1 MISTMSST
9 LYPASSKFTVPST
22 QNTAPVLLYNCL
34 YTHDLKRKA
43 KRWQDGVLKYHTF
56 NKRIMVYDVPRNFI
70 GDTYWREPQAMQDCD
85 ELELEKGVLVQ
96 VGEELRAE
104 RTQTD
109 LTELL
114 GKRKPKPT
122 TSDGPKVP
130 LAPVVRTPSTPQSSS
145 IANAIPETS
154 TSVVSSQLR
163 PKSLNAVLGRPKGPV
178 GRATIPLKSPA
189 EQRRG
194 KENSPLDGVRSPKRR
209 RIQRPTDL
217 SPIDSGLTSTRIG
230 AISRSAKG
238 ATTSNSTTEITRSSG
253 TRDSEMS
260 REAPSEPAHHGPA
273 MLRPNSAVTTR
284 KLQEPGIDQERKR
297 HDSKEFRDERRPE
310 NHLRIVSSKPRRKLM
325 YRDLLPRK
333 ASPQHIVQSANGQIP
348 IDRASNR
355 TPSKSPDTRA
365 ESSSLSAFHRAQQER
380 LDARFSKCKKP
391 VEIVEDDAA
400 EKQSGHMSY
409 PKSPPDQRHS
419 SEDTLTSTQAART
432 LTEMDSLLLRHPT
445 VPLDPVPSS
454 PELHPREE
462 EITNHRPPLLEP
474 REMDSMLLRHPTVP
488 PDPVQQ
494 STPDLHP
501 REEEITNHRPP
512 LLEPRTETIKAAMPP
527 HRPTSRPFQRSLSD
541 LTTASKPPTNPKRT
555 HSGLLKS
562 FSNDFTPLNIVK
574 PPPLRLKIPPIHI
587 HSTNLYA
594 APSENNKNRNPESI
608 PDSRP
613 GSAKEQAVEPW
624 GREAFD
630 LFGFDGTQKRVG
642 TDIGV
647 GDGKQGGGG
656 MVRGEDG
663 WLVASQGFV

>member
-1 MISTMSST
+1 MNSTMSST

-22 QNTAPVLLYNCL
+22 QNTAPVLLYSCL

-56 NKRIMVYDVPRNFI
+56 NKRIMVYDVPRNFV
-70 GDTYWREPQAMQDCD
+70 GDTYWREPQAIQDCD

-96 VGEELRAE
+96 VGEELTAE

-122 TSDGPKVP
+122 CDGPQVP

-154 TSVVSSQLR
+154 TSVASSQLR
-163 PKSLNAVLGRPKGPV
+163 PKTLNALLGKPKGPV

-194 KENSPLDGVRSPKRR
+194 KENSPLDGVRSSKRR
-209 RIQRPTDL
+209 RIEHPTDS
-217 SPIDSGLTSTRIG
+217 SPIDSGPNRTPAG
-230 AISRSAKG
+230 AMPGRSKG
-238 ATTSNSTTEITRSSG
+238 ATTSKSTSEITRSSG
-253 TRDSEMS
+253 ARKSEIS
-260 REAPSEPAHHGPA
+260 REAPLASAHHDLA
-273 MLRPNSAVTTR
+273 ILRPTSAVTSR
-284 KLQEPGIDQERKR
+284 KLQEPRIDQATNRL
-297 HDSKEFRDERRPE
+297 DSEDLQDERRPE

-355 TPSKSPDTRA
+355 TLSKSPDTSA
-365 ESSSLSAFHRAQQER
+365 ESSSLSAFHQAQQER
-380 LDARFSKCKKP
+380 LDARLSKRKKP

-400 EKQSGHMSY
+400 EKQPGPISH
-409 PKSPPDQRHS
+409 PENPPDQRHS
-419 SEDTLTSTQAART
+419 REDTLTSTQAQRT
-432 LTEMDSLLLRHPT
+432 LTEMDSILLRPHPT
-445 VPLDPVPSS
+445 VPPDPVPSP
-454 PELHPREE
+454 PELHFHKE
-462 EITNHRPPLLEP
+462 EITHHRPSLLEP
-474 REMDSMLLRHPTVP
+474 REMDSKLLRHPTVP

-494 STPDLHP
+494 SPPKLPP
-501 REEEITNHRPP
+501 REEETPNHRPP
-512 LLEPRTETIKAAMPP
+512 PPEPRTETIKAAMPP
-527 HRPTSRPFQRSLSD
+527 HRPISRPFQRSLSD
-541 LTTASKPPTNPKRT
+541 LTTAAKPPTNPKRT

-562 FSNDFTPLNIVK
+562 FSNDFTPIR
-574 PPPLRLKIPPIHI
+574 PPPPRLKIPPIHI

-594 APSENNKNRNPESI
+594 APLENNKDAESI

-630 LFGFDGTQKRVG
+630 LFGFDGTEKRVG
-642 TDIGV
+642 TDNGV